1 MYNIYIMRSSNL
13 KIALVEGKK
22 KENGEEANFVDIITD
37 SHLQTI
43 KDMNLQNRGLTNMKQ
58 YK

>member
-1 MYNIYIMRSSNL
+1 MRSSNL

>member
-1 MYNIYIMRSSNL
+1 MMHTICKY
-13 KIALVEGKK
+13 ADETELVISDIIK